1 MNNKKHFWV
10 MFLKFHMG
18 RELFPNLWGN
28 RKILMRVG
36 NATDMAL
43 IGLDDTFPFTLTQNG
58 LNRPKTNA

>member
-1 MNNKKHFWV
+1 
-10 MFLKFHMG
+10 MFSKFHMG
-18 RELFPNLWGN
+18 QELFPNLWGN